1 MRRSSVDRCREALS
15 QAARNSGAGMDLQ
28 AEAAKAV
35 VGEDKGQ
42 AAVVSGKCC
51 KVTVATVLVSTITAV
66 SAGILMAFHSKQE
79 FLSEHLVEL
88 RGIRYDSSLQCENS
102 EYHRTLTP
110 ILEWLFKSSFQNS
123 TLEGSCLRC
132 SILQYRKGN
141 SSVIVHFRLWFSKEL
156 VSPGLEEEV
165 LRRGLAATLDKQGVP
180 LASYGIISSAILTGP
195 RSISPAG
202 IVLKSGSC
210 AGNAFA
216 CHDGQCV
223 AMQNVECDNH
233 KDCGDGSDE
242 AECDCGIRPALQ
254 VANRIV
260 GGSEALRG
268 EFPWQVSLRESG
280 EHFCGATILTA
291 RWLFEPRLEGRDSNL
306 LELLTQSPTVAFT
319 DAAPAG
325 DGAPL
330 AHGKLVDGER
340 ETDGLDVFAEEEGP
354 CQLQDG
360 HVEIQ
365 QQRVVGRMEHH
376 PLDADL
382 HGTALRRRQQS
393 GARIGDDVLW
403 LVTPTGGTY
412 WLKQCAAESS
422 QRSPMTVAP
431 QKCRSPSF
439 RLICQG
445 TSPRVAS
452 SPPTILT
459 GLEKRLVPWGR
470 GAVTGLLVAVAPG
483 AVLEMECCSL
493 TPIPQLTMPAKKKR
507 PECSLQTNGPPESP
521 YKREARCS
529 VSGAFQSLFDIL
541 RELNLHSINYRRL
554 GELQPS
560 LQGDSGGPLTCE
572 ETPGVFYLA
581 GVVSWGAGCA
591 QPRKPGVYARIT
603 KLKGW
608 ILDTISIRPS
618 TTLTSTAKTV
628 AATTSSLPGTTQMTG
643 QTTPDPSTNTG
654 TISTPLTS
662 PAKMTQFP
670 AVPCTPTTFKCS
682 SKVCIGKLNPE
693 CDDIVDCSNGRDEW
707 NCTCGLI
714 SKMAFNKIVGGS
726 GAARGEWPWQVSLWL
741 RRKEHKCGAVVI
753 GERWLLS
760 AAHCFDIY
768 SDPKMWLA
776 ILGTTFLSGFDG
788 RVQKIYHIHRHPFY
802 NVYTLDYD
810 VALLELAFPL
820 SYTSTIRPICM
831 PDNSH
836 VFSEG
841 ARCFITGWGST
852 KEGGLMS
859 KHLQKAAVSLIREQ
873 DCKKFYPIQISG
885 RMMCAGFLQGTVD
898 SCSGDAGGP
907 LACREPSGRWFLA
920 GVTSW
925 GYGCARP
932 FFPGVYT
939 KVTAVRGWIGQN
951 LKM

>member
-1 MRRSSVDRCREALS
+1 ML
-15 QAARNSGAGMDLQ
+15 
-28 AEAAKAV
+28 
-35 VGEDKGQ
+35 
-42 AAVVSGKCC
+42 
-51 KVTVATVLVSTITAV
+51 
-66 SAGILMAFHSKQE
+66 
-79 FLSEHLVEL
+79 
-88 RGIRYDSSLQCENS
+88 
-102 EYHRTLTP
+102 
-110 ILEWLFKSSFQNS
+110 
-123 TLEGSCLRC
+123 
-132 SILQYRKGN
+132 
-141 SSVIVHFRLWFSKEL
+141 
-156 VSPGLEEEV
+156 
-165 LRRGLAATLDKQGVP
+165 
-180 LASYGIISSAILTGP
+180 
-195 RSISPAG
+195 
-202 IVLKSGSC
+202 
-210 AGNAFA
+210 
-216 CHDGQCV
+216 
-223 AMQNVECDNH
+223 
-233 KDCGDGSDE
+233 
-242 AECDCGIRPALQ
+242 
-254 VANRIV
+254 
-260 GGSEALRG
+260 
-268 EFPWQVSLRESG
+268 
-280 EHFCGATILTA
+280 
-291 RWLFEPRLEGRDSNL
+291 
-306 LELLTQSPTVAFT
+306 
-319 DAAPAG
+319 
-325 DGAPL
+325 
-330 AHGKLVDGER
+330 
-340 ETDGLDVFAEEEGP
+340 
-354 CQLQDG
+354 
-360 HVEIQ
+360 
-365 QQRVVGRMEHH
+365 
-376 PLDADL
+376 
-382 HGTALRRRQQS
+382 
-393 GARIGDDVLW
+393 
-403 LVTPTGGTY
+403 
-412 WLKQCAAESS
+412 
-422 QRSPMTVAP
+422 
-431 QKCRSPSF
+431 
-439 RLICQG
+439 
-445 TSPRVAS
+445 
-452 SPPTILT
+452 
-459 GLEKRLVPWGR
+459 
-470 GAVTGLLVAVAPG
+470 
-483 AVLEMECCSL
+483 
-493 TPIPQLTMPAKKKR
+493 
-507 PECSLQTNGPPESP
+507 
-521 YKREARCS
+521 
-529 VSGAFQSLFDIL
+529 
-541 RELNLHSINYRRL
+541 
-554 GELQPS
+554 PS

-898 SCSGDAGGP
+898 SCSGEKMGCPGTQQTCAGATGIVLHGP
-907 LACREPSGRWFLA
+907 S
-920 GVTSW
+920 VTD
-925 GYGCARP
+925 R
-932 FFPGVYT
+932 
-939 KVTAVRGWIGQN
+939 
-951 LKM
+951 